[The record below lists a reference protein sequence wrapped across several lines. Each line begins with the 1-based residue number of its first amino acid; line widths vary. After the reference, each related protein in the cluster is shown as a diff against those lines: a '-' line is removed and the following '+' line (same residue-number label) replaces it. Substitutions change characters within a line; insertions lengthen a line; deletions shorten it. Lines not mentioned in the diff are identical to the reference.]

1 MKKAAVVILNWNGQ
15 KLLEQFLPSLVKYS
29 PDASIYV
36 ADNSSDDL
44 SVELLRVHFPMVTVI
59 RNVANFGFAKGYNE
73 ALRFV
78 EEEIYV
84 LINSDVEVTQGWLDP
99 VLALFELEPNT
110 AIVQPKI
117 LSYKDR
123 GTFEYAGAG
132 GGYIDR
138 FGYPF
143 CRGRIFDSLEPDNG
157 QYDDTAD
164 IFWAS
169 GACLFIRKEVFRE
182 LRGFDADFFAHM
194 EEIDLCWRAA
204 HLNLRTRYC
213 GASTVYHV
221 GGATLDAANPHK
233 TYLNFRNSLFM
244 LVKNVPQ
251 GDLLPILLM
260 RLVLDGIAGA
270 RFLVTSGPAHT
281 GAVIRAHFAFYKRMF
296 IFFERRPLRITKKY
310 FAVRSIAWQYFVK
323 KRRHFGNLLTIV

>member
-15 KLLEQFLPSLVKYS
+15 KLLEQFLPTVVKHS
-29 PDASIYV
+29 PQAAIYV

-59 RNVANFGFAKGYNE
+59 RNVSNFGFAKGYNE

-84 LINSDVEVTQGWLDP
+84 LLNSDVEVTPGWLDP
-99 VLALFELEPNT
+99 VLELFDREPST

-117 LSYKDR
+117 LSYKNR
-123 GTFEYAGAG
+123 EMFEYAGAG
-132 GGYIDR
+132 GGFIDR
-138 FGYPF
+138 LGYPY
-143 CRGRIFDSLEPDNG
+143 CRGRIFETVEADKG
-157 QYDDTAD
+157 QYDDIVD

-169 GACLFIRKEVFRE
+169 GACMFIRKDVFRE

-213 GASTVYHV
+213 GTSTVYHV

-244 LVKNVPQ
+244 LVKNLPQ
-251 GDLLPILLM
+251 AEILPVLFA
-260 RLVLDGIAGA
+260 RLVLDGVAGL
-270 RFLVTSGPAHT
+270 RFLTTAGPEHT

-310 FAVRSIAWQYFVK
+310 FSIQSIAWQYFVK
-323 KRRHFGNLLTIV
+323 KRRYFGTF